1 MLKIKPAL
9 AFVLPLLSVTSAW
22 ADSPPATWTEHW
34 FEHNQVLTKVFQ
46 DNDVAVYYDS
56 DVSRSITWPNTYM
69 SQVWRYTK
77 KTYGNFGVQPQLYA
91 VYHTNKYS
99 GGHPSGYFD
108 ASHDYRNVID
118 VGPGPWTSGT
128 GNDLDLVTHE
138 VGHIVEGDSKGVHGS
153 PAFGLWGDSKWN
165 EIFIY
170 DVYVGLGRS
179 ADVTR
184 WYNLMIGGTDS
195 FPRANTHWFRD
206 WFYPI
211 YSKYGGSAVLNRYFV
226 LVAQYFPKNGSDN
239 ARDMNWGEFVHFW
252 SGAAGVNL
260 KSMATTAFGWPTDY
274 ENQFNQAQKDFPF
287 TYATPKPTAVSLFQD
302 INYGGYGV
310 SLPVG
315 SYNVAALKNQGM
327 LNKDLSSLQVTSG
340 YKVTLYSGD
349 NFTGSSLVKTASDTT
364 LVDDSWNDLVQSIV
378 VSASTTTPSSTTLQ
392 AESYSTMS
400 GIITEAT
407 SDTGGGSDVG
417 GIETADWMA
426 YNNVN
431 FPTSGPYLFE
441 YRVSSLSGGGRL
453 SVDLNAGATTLGML
467 DLPSTGG
474 WQTWTTASQTVN
486 VTAGTYNLGVYAQA
500 GGWNLNWLRITKSN

>member
-1 MLKIKPAL
+1 MRKFNSTLAL
-9 AFVLPLLSVTSAW
+9 VLPLLTATSAW
-22 ADSPPATWTEHW
+22 ADSPPATWQEHW
-34 FEHNQVLTKVFQ
+34 FEHNQVMSKVFQ
-46 DNDVAVYYDS
+46 DNDVAVYFDN
-56 DVSRSITWPNTYM
+56 DVNRSITWPNTYM

-77 KTYGNFGVQPQLYA
+77 KTYGNFGTQPQLYA
-91 VYHTNKYS
+91 LFHTNKYS

-118 VGPGPWTSGT
+118 VGPGPWTNGT

-138 VGHIVEGDSKGVHGS
+138 VGHIVEGDSKSVHGS
-153 PAFGLWGDSKWN
+153 PAFVLWGDSKWN

-179 ADVTR
+179 SDVTR
-184 WYNLMIGGTDS
+184 WYNLMINGTDS

-260 KSMATTAFGWPTDY
+260 KSLATTAFGWPSDWET
-274 ENQFNQAQKDFPF
+274 QFNQAQKDFPF
-287 TYATPKPTAVSLFQD
+287 TYSAPNPTAVTLFQD
-302 INYGGYGV
+302 ANYGGYSV

-315 SYNVAALKNQGM
+315 SYNLAALKNQGL
-327 LNKDLSSLQVTSG
+327 LNDDLTSLKVTSG
-340 YKVTLYSGD
+340 YKVTLYADD
-349 NFTGSSLVKTASDTT
+349 NFSGASLVKTADDAT
-364 LVDDSWNDLVQSIV
+364 LVDDNWNDMASSLV
-378 VSASTTTPSSTTLQ
+378 VSATSTTPSSTLIQ
-392 AESYSTMS
+392 AESYSSMS

-407 SDTGGGSDVG
+407 TDTGGGSNVG
-417 GIETADWMA
+417 AIDTADWLA
-426 YNNVN
+426 YNNIT

-453 SVDLNAGATTLGML
+453 SVDLNAGSTVLGML

-474 WQTWTTASQTVN
+474 WQTWTTVSQTVN

-500 GGWNLNWLRITKSN
+500 GGWNLNWLRITKAN